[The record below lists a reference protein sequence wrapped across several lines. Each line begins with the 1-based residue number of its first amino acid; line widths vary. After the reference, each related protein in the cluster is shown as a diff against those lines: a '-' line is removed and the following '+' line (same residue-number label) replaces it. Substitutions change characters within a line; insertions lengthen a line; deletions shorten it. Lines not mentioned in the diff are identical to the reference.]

1 MTAAA
6 DLIRDKRR
14 LWAAPGGSHDRMV
27 RVLARWLPGL
37 VGAIAAV
44 MLLSPLAPR
53 GEISFLLDRNKVAM
67 TKDRVRVSE
76 AMYRGEDSQG
86 RPFTVTAGEAVQ
98 ARADEPVVRMERLV
112 ARILMADGLAELT
125 AASGAYNLDT
135 EMVDVTGPV
144 EFSAADGYRIT
155 TANVSID
162 LKSRRATG
170 TGGVTGAIPAG
181 TFSADRII
189 ADLGER
195 SVTLDGNARLLMQPG
210 KLRMP

>member
-1 MTAAA
+1 MTVAA

-86 RPFTVTAGEAVQ
+86 RPFTVTAGDAVQ
-98 ARADEPVVRMERLV
+98 VRADEPVVRMSKLV

-125 AASGAYNLDT
+125 AASGAYHFDT
-135 EMVDVTGPV
+135 EQVDVTGPV
-144 EFSAADGYRIT
+144 QFSAADGYRIT

-195 SVTLDGNARLLMQPG
+195 SVTLDGNARLQMQPG
-210 KLRMP
+210 KLRIP

>member
-1 MTAAA
+1 
-6 DLIRDKRR
+6 
-14 LWAAPGGSHDRMV
+14 
-27 RVLARWLPGL
+27 
-37 VGAIAAV
+37 
-44 MLLSPLAPR
+44 
-53 GEISFLLDRNKVAM
+53 
-67 TKDRVRVSE
+67 
-76 AMYRGEDSQG
+76 MYRGEDSQG